1 MEDRPRQKSVTKK
14 RTAHTCEAG
23 ISITASVNKI
33 NASPVPEAL

>member
-1 MEDRPRQKSVTKK
+1 MEDRPRQKSITKK
-14 RTAHTCEAG
+14 RTHTCEAD